1 MPLEPAMPD
10 LAVLIV
16 SWNVRELLRACLTS
30 VYADLAASG
39 IDAYVCTVDN
49 ASHDGSAEMV
59 RAEFAQVHLVIN
71 QMNLGF
77 AGGNNVGLRQLSVS
91 DPPRYVL
98 LLNPDTEVRRG
109 ALGALLDFM
118 EARPRA
124 AVAGPRL
131 FFGDG
136 SFQHSAFG
144 FPGCWQ
150 ILFDLYPLPGR
161 LYESRLNGR
170 YPRASYER
178 RLPFQVDHPL
188 GAAMMVR
195 WSAIRQVG
203 TLDESFHMYCEEID
217 WCMRMKRAGW
227 QVYCVPQAQIVH
239 HAGQSTRQIQEQS
252 FVNLWR
258 SRRQLY
264 DKHYRAVR
272 RFLAGLFVRLGM
284 KRKRR
289 SVRKAL
295 ALGRLEP
302 PEAEMLVRAY
312 SGALA
317 FFD

>member
-1 MPLEPAMPD
+1 MPD

-30 VYADLAASG
+30 VYADLTASG
-39 IDAYVCTVDN
+39 IDASVYTVDN
-49 ASHDGSAEMV
+49 ASHDGSPEMV

-71 QMNLGF
+71 RTNLGF
-77 AGGNNVGLRQLSVS
+77 AGGNNVGVQKLCSS

-178 RLPFQVDHPL
+178 GLPFQVDHPL

-195 WSAIRQVG
+195 WSAITQVG
-203 TLDESFHMYCEEID
+203 TLDQDFHMYCEEID
-217 WCMRMKRAGW
+217 WCTRIKRAGW
-227 QVYCVPQAQIVH
+227 QVYCVPQAKIIH

-264 DKHYRAVR
+264 DKHYGAVR
-272 RFLAGLFVRLGM
+272 CYLAGHLVRLGM
-284 KRKRR
+284 KRKLRFVRR
-289 SVRKAL
+289 EL
-295 ALGRLEP
+295 ARGRLEP
-302 PEAEMLVRAY
+302 TEAEMLVRAY